1 MERWERDG
9 CIETERRERHIRDEF
24 KEEQCQTEVL
34 AGRMEEVADV
44 ADTVEETSGQM
55 DQLQRMV
62 QQVIDNGKS
71 AAAAE
76 AASTI
81 DGPGRSTR
89 ERQIHKLELG
99 NDIALWRKLSPRR
112 HWFIRG
118 RIPPSTGESVADWQ
132 AMLGDMLEVT
142 PEVAQQLRSL
152 GGFDIMGFSARM
164 DGGFN
169 DRDVPVADRFDCCG
183 KHWGASWAWA

>member
-62 QQVIDNGKS
+62 QQVIDNGKPALLLLRQLRPS
-71 AAAAE
+71 TDQVGAR
-76 AASTI
+76 AS
-81 DGPGRSTR
+81 GRSTS
-89 ERQIHKLELG
+89 
-99 NDIALWRKLSPRR
+99 W
-112 HWFIRG
+112 
-118 RIPPSTGESVADWQ
+118 
-132 AMLGDMLEVT
+132 
-142 PEVAQQLRSL
+142 
-152 GGFDIMGFSARM
+152 
-164 DGGFN
+164 
-169 DRDVPVADRFDCCG
+169 
-183 KHWGASWAWA
+183 SWATTSRCGEN